1 VSPIVIGP
9 LILAVGQ
16 HRLVETT
23 TIVLG
28 RVALSLVLVII
39 DAVNV
44 YDPLVVLSRV
54 TLNLDDVLIWPSLNL
69 SLAVVTTAVKN

>member
-16 HRLVETT
+16 HGLVETT

>member
-1 VSPIVIGP
+1 MSPIVIGP
-9 LILAVGQ
+9 LILTVGQ
-16 HRLVETT
+16 HGLVETT